1 MKSTVFRTV
10 PVVLY
15 LSMILLPLLLAVD
28 RLMLVTGSNPF
39 ESMYLIDEH
48 PFGGEALRFTFIQ
61 AFLSAVLTLVIGL
74 PIAWWLGRY
83 QWRFI

>member
-15 LSMILLPLLLAVD
+15 LSMILLPLLLAVN

-39 ESMYLIDEH
+39 ESM
-48 PFGGEALRFTFIQ
+48 
-61 AFLSAVLTLVIGL
+61 
-74 PIAWWLGRY
+74 
-83 QWRFI
+83 